1 MSFNFINSVT
11 TAYHG
16 VDDSGYTFKFQ
27 PVVPFRAWGAS
38 NILRVVVPYQIDGP
52 GDEGLKSVTL
62 FNLVVLPQKWGR
74 LAFGPVM
81 SLSESASDALSKF
94 AIGPAVGAMKPISK
108 KLNIGLFTQN
118 LFATHVGITQLQPIV
133 AYQLGNG
140 WALSAGDLQ
149 FTYDWERGGWVT
161 VPIGF
166 QIGKVQRVAGQAM
179 RFALNPQWNL
189 RNVTGADKVQVTF
202 TVTAAGAGQVKRR
215 RP

>member
-1 MSFNFINSVT
+1 MSFNFINNVT

-81 SLSESASDALSKF
+81 SLSESASAAPRSSPSVL
-94 AIGPAVGAMKPISK
+94 P
-108 KLNIGLFTQN
+108 
-118 LFATHVGITQLQPIV
+118 
-133 AYQLGNG
+133 
-140 WALSAGDLQ
+140 SA
-149 FTYDWERGGWVT
+149 R
-161 VPIGF
+161 
-166 QIGKVQRVAGQAM
+166 
-179 RFALNPQWNL
+179 
-189 RNVTGADKVQVTF
+189 
-202 TVTAAGAGQVKRR
+202 
-215 RP
+215 